1 VLRVLFTIYKALR
14 LLLILAVVAALA
26 AAGWLYFKYRSGER
40 GIREPVKLD
49 LPTAQASY
57 APTEDDPYY
66 ALYGKNPLETDAPTL
81 APTAKETVEP
91 TARATEGSTATGA
104 EMETIPPAATVAP
117 TFGWAEV
124 PEPTLPP
131 IPKVDEVFAFAE
143 QVTYEGATYTYNDD
157 IVSLLFLGI
166 DDPGKV
172 TVRTEGF
179 GKGNQT
185 DVILLAAIDADKK
198 KVTLLNISRDA
209 MTNVN
214 ILSYNH
220 KAIVGSRVMQV
231 ALSHA
236 YGDGADLSCLL
247 ASDAVAGLVGG
258 LPMTG
263 YVSLNYGALG
273 ILNDA
278 VGGVTVT
285 LDEDMTISG
294 KEYKSGDAVAIKGDM
309 AADYIRNRSA
319 GPSCFSS

>member
-1 VLRVLFTIYKALR
+1 MA
-14 LLLILAVVAALA
+14 
-26 AAGWLYFKYRSGER
+26 
-40 GIREPVKLD
+40 
-49 LPTAQASY
+49 
-57 APTEDDPYY
+57 
-66 ALYGKNPLETDAPTL
+66 
-81 APTAKETVEP
+81 
-91 TARATEGSTATGA
+91 
-104 EMETIPPAATVAP
+104 TIPPVATVAP
-117 TFGWAEV
+117 TFGPTKA

-131 IPKVDEVFAFAE
+131 IPNVDEVFAFAE
-143 QVTYEGATYTYNDD
+143 RVTYGGATYAYNDD

-214 ILSYNH
+214 ILSYDH

-236 YGDGADLSCLL
+236 YGDGSDLSCLL
-247 ASDAVAGLVGG
+247 AADAVAGLVGG
-258 LPMTG
+258 LPMNG

-319 GPSCFSS
+319 GEGTNSERMGRQEGYIKGFIGRCLTSGRNPAKLVMDLLGAADGYVVTSLTDDEIVYLGTTVLSGGWTVEIESVPGELKLNDIYEFYPDEAALSKILLDIFYTED